1 MHIAITPDGNR
12 RYSKKKGMNFED
24 VYAIGMNKF
33 RDFIEWCNK
42 MDVESITAYALS
54 LENIRNRSAAELE
67 ILNKIL
73 IKEIDKTI
81 NDERIHKN
89 NVCVRICG
97 NLNAIKSKKFIEKL
111 KELEDATA
119 KYRKQRVNL
128 AVAYGGR
135 QEIMEVIEKFKNS
148 NEEVNEENVRNKL
161 LIKEYPD
168 IFIRTGAHRISNFLL
183 WQVAY
188 SEIYFVD
195 KLWPE
200 LEKDDLIKIISD
212 YNKTKRNFGK

>member
-12 RYSKKKGMNFED
+12 RYSKKKGMKFED
-24 VYAIGMNKF
+24 AYTIGMNKF
-33 RDFIEWCNK
+33 RDFIEWCSK

-89 NVCVRICG
+89 EVCVRICG
-97 NLNAIKSKKFIEKL
+97 NLNAIKSKKFVEKL

-119 KYRKQRVNL
+119 KYSKHKVNL

>member
-1 MHIAITPDGNR
+1 MHIAIIPDGNR
-12 RYSKKKGMNFED
+12 RYSKKKGISFENA
-24 VYAIGMNKF
+24 YALGMDKF
-33 RDFIEWCNK
+33 RDFVEWCSK
-42 MDVESITAYALS
+42 MGVESVTAYALS
-54 LENIRNRSAAELE
+54 LENIEKRSAVEIE
-67 ILNKIL
+67 ILNRVL

-89 NVCVRICG
+89 NICVKICG
-97 NLNAIKSKKFIEKL
+97 DLDAIKSKKLVEKL

-119 KYRKQRVNL
+119 KYNKYRVNL

-135 QEIMEVIEKFKNS
+135 QEIMDVVKKFKKT
-148 NEEVNEENVRNKL
+148 NEEVNEQNVRNKL
-161 LIKEYPD
+161 MVKEYPD
-168 IFIRTGAHRISNFLL
+168 ILIRTGAHRISNFLL

-200 LEKDDLIKIISD
+200 FEKDDLIKIIND

>member
-12 RYSKKKGMNFED
+12 RYSKKKVMNFKD
-24 VYAIGMNKF
+24 AYAIGMNKF
-33 RDFIEWCNK
+33 RDFIEWCSET
-42 MDVESITAYALS
+42 DVECITAYALS

-67 ILNKIL
+67 ILNKVL

-111 KELEDATA
+111 KELEDVTA
-119 KYRKQRVNL
+119 KYSKHRVNL